1 MPNLVAH
8 FGLQAGATRGLLRRA
23 DIKWILLGCL
33 LPDVPWILR
42 RVVRTLAPA
51 VDAYALVTYLTAQG
65 TLACTLVLAGA
76 VALLAARPGRVL
88 AILSLNAVLALLLD
102 GLQTKWGN
110 GVHLL
115 APFDWSMW
123 GGDLFFPE
131 SVTTYV
137 LTSVGLL
144 VVLWLIAR
152 WPGDETG
159 LALDS
164 PRRLLGAAVLV
175 ALYVALPLAWDDD
188 VLRAD
193 NRYLS
198 TLRQRAERPGRY
210 VEFDRK
216 RYLELEGADGL
227 RILGG
232 EILYLTDDR
241 LDAPATVSVRG
252 RFTALDTLRVLDLHE
267 HRPAFREGASYLGL
281 ALLVFVWGRWAY
293 RRVEGSPA

>member
-42 RVVRTLAPA
+42 RAVRTLAPA
-51 VDAYALVTYLTAQG
+51 VDAYALLPYVTAQG
-65 TLACTLVLAGA
+65 TLACTLLLAGA
-76 VALLAARPGRVL
+76 VALLAARPGRVF
-88 AILSLNAVLALLLD
+88 AILALNAVLALLLD

-123 GGDLFFPE
+123 GADLFFPE
-131 SVTTYV
+131 SVTTYL

-252 RFTALDTLRVLDLHE
+252 RFAAPDTLRVLDLHE

-293 RRVEGSPA
+293 RRV